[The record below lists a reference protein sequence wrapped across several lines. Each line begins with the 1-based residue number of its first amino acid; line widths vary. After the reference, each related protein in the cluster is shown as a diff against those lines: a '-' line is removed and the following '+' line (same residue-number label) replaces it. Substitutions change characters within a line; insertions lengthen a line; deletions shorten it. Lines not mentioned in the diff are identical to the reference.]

1 MMNSPL
7 FEKRIVLGV
16 TGSIAC
22 YKAVELASKL
32 HQHGALVDV
41 ILTEAAA
48 QFVSTLTFQ
57 SVSGRH
63 AFLDADM
70 WGGTKHVQH
79 ITLGHNADLL
89 VVAPATANTIAKLA
103 HGIADNLLTVTALA
117 ANCPLILAPAMDG
130 GMFSHPAT
138 QENIDLLV
146 QRGAV
151 ILGPAEGYLASGMIG
166 LGRMVE
172 PSDLLNEIR
181 LISAR
186 GGPLAGRKVV
196 VTAGGTWEAIDPVR
210 GITNR
215 SSGKQG
221 FAIAQAALDQ
231 GAETILICGPNTLK
245 TPLGASRIDITSAD
259 EMLSAVLEH
268 TSTADALLMGAAVAD
283 FRPAKRAAQKI
294 KKGQIELEA
303 IPIKATA
310 DILLEVADMKSRL
323 GYPKI
328 TVGFAAES
336 QALLENARA
345 KLQLKQLDLIVAND
359 ITAMDAGFA
368 VETNRVTIIAAD
380 GETEALPLM
389 SKSDVADR
397 IIARIV
403 DMLAR

>member
-32 HQHGALVDV
+32 HQYGALVDV
-41 ILTEAAA
+41 ILTEAAV

-57 SVSGRH
+57 SVSGRS
-63 AFLDADM
+63 AFVDADM
-70 WGGTKHVQH
+70 WGGTDHVQH
-79 ITLGHNADLL
+79 ITLGHTADLL
-89 VVAPATANTIAKLA
+89 VIAPATANTIAKLA
-103 HGIADNLLTVTALA
+103 HGVADNLLTVTALA

-138 QENIDLLV
+138 QANIDLLV
-146 QRGAV
+146 QRGAL
-151 ILGPAEGYLASGMIG
+151 ILGPAEGRLASGMIG
-166 LGRMVE
+166 IGRMLE
-172 PSDLLNEIR
+172 ASDLFDKIR
-181 LISAR
+181 LITAQGR
-186 GGPLAGRKVV
+186 PLAGRKVI
-196 VTAGGTWEAIDPVR
+196 VTAGGTWEAVDPVR
-210 GITNR
+210 GIMNR

-245 TPLGASRIDITSAD
+245 TPLGANRIDVTSAD
-259 EMLSAVLEH
+259 EMLDAVLEH
-268 TSTADALLMGAAVAD
+268 TSTADALIMAAAVAD
-283 FRPAKRAAQKI
+283 FRPVERAAQKI
-294 KKGQIELEA
+294 KKGQSELQV
-303 IPIKATA
+303 IPLEATA

-345 KLQLKQLDLIVAND
+345 KLQEKQLDLIVAND
-359 ITAMDAGFA
+359 ITAKDAGFA

-389 SKSDVADR
+389 DKSDVADR
-397 IIARIV
+397 IIARV
-403 DMLAR
+403 VEMLVR